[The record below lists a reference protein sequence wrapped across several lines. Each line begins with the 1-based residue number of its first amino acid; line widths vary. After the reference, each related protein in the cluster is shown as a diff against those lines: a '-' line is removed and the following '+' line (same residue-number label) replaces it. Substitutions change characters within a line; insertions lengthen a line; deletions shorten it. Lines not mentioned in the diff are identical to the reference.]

1 MCALFILF
9 FFSKNVC
16 ITSWGKA
23 NPSGIFV
30 LMVTGGNLKKAR
42 EPVNA
47 DGQFLINY
55 VFLLL
60 IVWTC
65 FSILFI
71 LRQR

>member
-1 MCALFILF
+1 M
-9 FFSKNVC
+9 C

-23 NPSGIFV
+23 NSSGIFV

-47 DGQFLINY
+47 DRQFLINY

-65 FSILFI
+65 FGILFI